1 MKKTALIILATIL
14 VLSMMLT
21 LVGCST
27 ATVQGQLRNIWR
39 PYEKYVYDVTDGETN
54 GTYTVE
60 ITKNS
65 ATSIALGDM
74 TLENLK
80 EGYIINTTL
89 SFGEDLWESGCYM
102 QTVDG
107 TTFLVP
113 IASYYKRVGGEYT
126 DKLSAKYEG
135 KNYKYT
141 ITEYGAPRDGEISLK
156 APFYDNVQI
165 QQVLRAVKTLGAG
178 FTFTFNTPIADEN
191 TVASLTA
198 SCSVT
203 ETITWGDEQSAKC
216 NKVVLARST
225 QVVGASQTLYYS
237 VDPIKVDGWSLVNVL
252 ISFRE
257 PISNTESMLYTLK
270 SISLTKAT
278 DEGQN

>member
-14 VLSMMLT
+14 VLSMALT
-21 LVGCST
+21 FVGCSS

-39 PYEKYVYDVTDGETN
+39 PYEKYVYDVTDGETE

-60 ITKNS
+60 ITRNT
-65 ATSIALGDM
+65 ATSLTLGDM

-156 APFYDNVQI
+156 SLKAPFYDNVQI

-178 FTFTFNTPIADEN
+178 FTFTFNTPIAEEN

-237 VDPIKVDGWSLVNVL
+237 ADPIKVDGWSLVNVL
-252 ISFRE
+252 VRFKE
-257 PISNTESMLYTLK
+257 PISSEQSMVYTLK
-270 SISLTKAT
+270 SISLTK
-278 DEGQN
+278 

>member
-1 MKKTALIILATIL
+1 MKKIALIILATIL
-14 VLSMMLT
+14 VLSMALT
-21 LVGCST
+21 FVGCSKE
-27 ATVQGQLRNIWR
+27 TVQGQLRNIWR
-39 PYEKYVYDVTDGETN
+39 PYEKYVYDVTDGETD

-60 ITKNS
+60 IEKNS
-65 ATSIALGDM
+65 SSTITLGDM

-80 EGYIINTTL
+80 EGYIISTTL

-126 DKLSAKYEG
+126 DKLSATYEG
-135 KNYKYT
+135 KKYKYT
-141 ITEYGAPRDGEISLK
+141 ITEYGAPRNGELSLN

-165 QQVLRAVKTLGAG
+165 QQILRAVKSLTTG
-178 FTFTFNTPIADEN
+178 FTFTFKTPVADEN

-203 ETITWGDEQSAKC
+203 ETVVWGDEQSAKC
-216 NKVVLARST
+216 NKVVIARST
-225 QVVGASQTLYYS
+225 QVVGASHTLFYS
-237 VDPIKVDGWSLVNVL
+237 ADPIKVDGWSLVNVL
-252 ISFRE
+252 VSFKE
-257 PISNTESMLYTLK
+257 PISNEQSMVYTLK
-270 SISLTKAT
+270 SISLTKT
-278 DEGQN
+278 TGDSQN